1 MSMTSSTKHY
11 RFGEALFAVAM
22 LVAMPALAIAGSK
35 QANQPIPLE
44 IDQNSNRRFY
54 QDSKRGWFWYEQRPV
69 EEELETTPT
78 PSIVPGASPVDGG
91 EKMSRTIKEVP
102 IEVLWDMHPDD
113 FQNLLNKQQKKAVQF
128 PTEEN
133 VALYLRTQDV
143 ARRKALAYTNTTQLI
158 TQRSAIGLGDVYP
171 TSTAGSLARVQ
182 MQQEEIGQ
190 TIAGAQ
196 GNHAILFFVKEG
208 CGYCEKQAQVLA
220 YFSEKYGWEVKPI
233 DIGQEPGLAARFNIT
248 ATPTLLLIKQGEEQ
262 YMPISVGV
270 IALSEMEQK
279 LFQAVRYLRGD
290 TSPESFTT
298 HDFEKGSGLDPA
310 SILRH
315 QSSK

>member
-1 MSMTSSTKHY
+1 MSMISYTKHY

-22 LVAMPALAIAGSK
+22 LVVVPALATAGTK
-35 QANQPIPLE
+35 QANQPTPLE
-44 IDQNSNRRFY
+44 IEQNSNQRFY
-54 QDSKRGWFWYEQRPV
+54 QDSKRGWFWYEQRP
-69 EEELETTPT
+69 EEELEVTPT
-78 PSIVPGASPVDGG
+78 PSIVPGASPVDAA
-91 EKMSRTIKEVP
+91 EKTARTIKEVP

-128 PTEEN
+128 PSEEN

-196 GNHAILFFVKEG
+196 NDHAILFFVKEG
-208 CGYCEKQAQVLA
+208 CGYCEKQAQVMA
-220 YFSEKYGWEVKPI
+220 YFSEKYGWEVKSI
-233 DIGQEPGLAARFNIT
+233 DIGRQPDLAARFNIT

-310 SILRH
+310 SILRQ